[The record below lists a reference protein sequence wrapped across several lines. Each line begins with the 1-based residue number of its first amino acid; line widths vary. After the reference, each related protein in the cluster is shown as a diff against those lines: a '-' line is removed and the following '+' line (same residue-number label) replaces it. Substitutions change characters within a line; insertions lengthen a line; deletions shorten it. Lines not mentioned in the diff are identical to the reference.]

1 MNTNSNTYT
10 VIYSII
16 LVVIVAAVLAFAAMF
31 LKPTQDANVKKDT
44 ISQILTAATFTGV
57 EDANILDTYRQEI
70 ESAILVD
77 MDGNKVADLDI
88 QDCEVYGT
96 SDLKRQI
103 AAEQKALPV
112 YIFKNGITVVP
123 CYGAGLWGPIWGYVG
138 FEGDLKTIKAVCFG
152 HKGETP
158 GLGAKIA
165 DEPSFAEAFVGKQVG
180 TGEILF
186 EVAKPANRQTENN
199 GVDAISGATITSQAL
214 GKTLNQWFGFYQN
227 YFAKNAAKNHFN
239 IQEAFVKSRLGEEE
253 YERLKAMDEQ
263 SINSTN
269 YDAIVLDK
277 LIEHFGEERG
287 KELHEKLLKK
297 MSEYN
302 QSSFRI
308 NDDNVVELIVFDEEE
323 IKYVNVEE

>member
-16 LVVIVAAVLAFAAMF
+16 LVVVVAAVLAFAAMF
-31 LKPTQDANVKKDT
+31 LKPMQDANVKKDT
-44 ISQILTAATFTGV
+44 IGLILTAATIEG
-57 EDANILDTYRQEI
+57 EDILATYQQEI

-77 MDGNKVADLDI
+77 INGEVVGTLNVEE
-88 QDCEVYGT
+88 CEVYGN
-96 SDLKRQI
+96 SELKRQI

-138 FEGDLKTIKAVCFG
+138 FEGDLKTIKAVRFD

-165 DEPSFAEAFVGKQVG
+165 DEPAFAAAFVGKTVG
-180 TGEILF
+180 EGDIRF

-214 GKTLNQWFGFYQN
+214 GKTLDQWFGFYQN
-227 YFAKNAAKNHFN
+227 YFAKNSACCCQDACCEK
-239 IQEAFVKSRLGEEE
+239 AEECTE
-253 YERLKAMDEQ
+253 CTGCAE
-263 SINSTN
+263 
-269 YDAIVLDK
+269 
-277 LIEHFGEERG
+277 
-287 KELHEKLLKK
+287 
-297 MSEYN
+297 
-302 QSSFRI
+302 
-308 NDDNVVELIVFDEEE
+308 VEPA
-323 IKYVNVEE
+323 NTVEE

>member
-44 ISQILTAATFTGV
+44 ISQILTAATV
-57 EDANILDTYRQEI
+57 EGEDILATYQNEI

-77 MDGNKVADLDI
+77 LEGNKVDDLDI
-88 QDCEVYGT
+88 EDCEVYGT
-96 SDLKRQI
+96 ADLKRQI

-112 YIFKNGITVVP
+112 YIFKNGVTVVP

-158 GLGAKIA
+158 GLGAKIS
-165 DEPSFAEAFVGKQVG
+165 DEPSFAEAFVGQQVG
-180 TGEILF
+180 SGDILF
-186 EVAKPANRQTENN
+186 EVAKPANRETEKN

-227 YFAKNAAKNHFN
+227 YLAKN
-239 IQEAFVKSRLGEEE
+239 
-253 YERLKAMDEQ
+253 
-263 SINSTN
+263 
-269 YDAIVLDK
+269 
-277 LIEHFGEERG
+277 
-287 KELHEKLLKK
+287 
-297 MSEYN
+297 
-302 QSSFRI
+302 
-308 NDDNVVELIVFDEEE
+308 VEP
-323 IKYVNVEE
+323 VNTVEE

>member
-44 ISQILTAATFTGV
+44 ISQILTAATFPGV

-180 TGEILF
+180 TGDILF
-186 EVAKPANRQTENN
+186 EIAKPANRQTENN

-227 YFAKNAAKNHFN
+227 YFAKNAAGCCD
-239 IQEAFVKSRLGEEE
+239 QACEEV
-253 YERLKAMDEQ
+253 A
-263 SINSTN
+263 
-269 YDAIVLDK
+269 A
-277 LIEHFGEERG
+277 EE
-287 KELHEKLLKK
+287 
-297 MSEYN
+297 
-302 QSSFRI
+302 
-308 NDDNVVELIVFDEEE
+308 VVEP
-323 IKYVNVEE
+323 VNTVEE

>member
-16 LVVIVAAVLAFAAMF
+16 LVVVVAAVLAFAAMF

-44 ISQILTAATFTGV
+44 IDQILTAATVTG
-57 EDANILDTYRQEI
+57 EDILATYRQEI

-77 MDGNKVADLDI
+77 LEGNKVGELDI
-88 QDCEVYGT
+88 ESCEVYGNA
-96 SDLKRQI
+96 DLKKQI

-138 FEGDLKTIKAVCFG
+138 FAEDLQTIKAVRFG

-165 DEPSFAEAFVGKQVG
+165 DEPSFAEAFVGKTIG
-180 TGEILF
+180 AGEILF
-186 EVAKPANRQTENN
+186 EVTKPANRQTENN

-214 GKTLNQWFGFYQN
+214 GTTLNQWFGFYKN
-227 YFAKNAAKNHFN
+227 YLAKNAATEVVDAVIN
-239 IQEAFVKSRLGEEE
+239 ETGELEPVTE
-253 YERLKAMDEQ
+253 VE
-263 SINSTN
+263 
-269 YDAIVLDK
+269 
-277 LIEHFGEERG
+277 
-287 KELHEKLLKK
+287 
-297 MSEYN
+297 
-302 QSSFRI
+302 SS
-308 NDDNVVELIVFDEEE
+308 NT
-323 IKYVNVEE
+323 VEE